1 MERLLPFYVAGAKH
15 ELLVA
20 LGASLLNAVVL
31 FTFAAAITLG
41 VKVVL

>member
-1 MERLLPFYVAGAKH
+1 MDRLLPFYVDGAKH
-15 ELLVA
+15 AVFVA

-31 FTFAAAITLG
+31 FTFAAAVTLG